1 MFDCFSGSIILTP
14 EIIATLCGTHQPN
27 KGLITTAFVQFS
39 SCPGDGENG
48 ASVGNITLVDDARG
62 GPLGLRIFCD
72 TLLRDLHLGV
82 RVSPPAGETTVNF
95 IFWTFCTSFSTR
107 DSGELFSPITGRT
120 SQNCISG
127 LKKVAPAYGFDVGNV
142 GNCISDILGPFL
154 GFLAAPSLET
164 CECIRAFITT
174 SSLETSE
181 CPSENNFSEVS
192 ADGGHAVASKGRP
205 VNNLGWRRIR
215 WLKRRSPRLEPNQR
229 H

>member
-1 MFDCFSGSIILTP
+1 M
-14 EIIATLCGTHQPN
+14 E
-27 KGLITTAFVQFS
+27 
-39 SCPGDGENG
+39 
-48 ASVGNITLVDDARG
+48 NITLGLVADGPSPARSG
-62 GPLGLRIFCD
+62 KWIGKLGVGLGLRTFCD
-72 TLLRDLHLGV
+72 RLLRDPFLG
-82 RVSPPAGETTVNF
+82 SACCGPAGETTANF

-181 CPSENNFSEVS
+181 CPSENNFSDVS
-192 ADGGHAVASKGRP
+192 VDEGHAVASKDGP